1 MVQTRSG
8 KTSVTPEKR
17 QKCVKKRLDQ
27 IKAKLV
33 EINEAI
39 GELDKI
45 QTPTEDALLS
55 WLRGPVSVSQSLNP
69 YEPILR
75 LRSIRDKLSRITVP

>member
-1 MVQTRSG
+1 MVLTRSG

-55 WLRGPVSVSQSLNP
+55 WLRGPVSVSQNLKS
-69 YEPILR
+69 
-75 LRSIRDKLSRITVP
+75 KLFAHHRCENSSKQQENL